1 MMSSNTPRLEKS
13 KTAKSRYRSPV
24 STTESPFS
32 LPPSPISPNRNHK
45 SKPSLKK
52 NGLLHGVWPSSTPK
66 LSKSSHNENAQ
77 TGATTLAEYL
87 GNDRKRDNAGL
98 AFLIIM
104 PGRLSVDENE
114 LRRRSYS
121 RMRSDSFSDDSEG
134 SDTGSPFVL
143 EKNYLA
149 SYMAPTFSS
158 RRFISNS
165 PTKSTIM
172 NSMKKADS
180 LAVPSKWGS
189 MSGRS
194 DSPPMMT
201 NSSFSSSK
209 PPTSPSKIAK
219 KNFLHMGLDLIKNR
233 KYGSGCLS
241 PIGAGMSHQLRVMH
255 GSWMQWRYA
264 NAKANVVNETLD
276 NKAKIDTLHA
286 WENVVKLQQF
296 VLQKRLKLEK
306 EKLEMKLNFILHS
319 QMKMLESWRDMEK
332 RHASNVST
340 TKYCL
345 EAVACRAPL
354 IEGAK
359 MDPQTTTI
367 ALGHATDLV
376 ASVMSMTSSMLDLAH
391 ATVSPFSELAKVAI
405 EEKLLLEECFEHFAV
420 ISRLEVIMY
429 TRDRRKAIAELAP
442 PARDPRDVETIER
455 LQQRIQELE
464 FQQDSPAEETETESN
479 VWDDGFQEEPIMLG
493 EEESCPVY
501 DTDNEDDAELAP
513 KYDSDC
519 LPDVGNSFMGSSE
532 AGSHHSGHSSNNYN
546 SEKKATSS
554 HAESK
559 SSVKHLEPDQEKKSI
574 MADKEIYAKNYHK
587 SLDHYILYFK
597 QHDSKS
603 LSAKALFAEIK
614 ETNEEKPI
622 EDDIRQ

>member
-1 MMSSNTPRLEKS
+1 MMMSSNKPRPEKS
-13 KTAKSRYRSPV
+13 KTAKSRSLRPSPNNNH
-24 STTESPFS
+24 
-32 LPPSPISPNRNHK
+32 PISPNPNHK
-45 SKPSLKK
+45 SKPSLKN

-77 TGATTLAEYL
+77 TEATTLADYI

-98 AFLIIM
+98 AFLSKQTSCSEFNRFENNSKKQNNLKENRKPIFGSGSMRYTGKFRFPGRSSTSSPSSSSNGARDESAIM
-104 PGRLSVDENE
+104 PRRLSVDENE
-114 LRRRSYS
+114 LRRRSNS

-158 RRFISNS
+158 RRLISNS

-180 LAVPSKWGS
+180 LALPSKWGS

-201 NSSFSSSK
+201 NSSFASSK

-219 KNFLHMGLDLIKNR
+219 KNFLHMGLDMIKNR

-241 PIGAGMSHQLRVMH
+241 PHGAGMSMVENVHQLRVMH

-286 WENVVKLQQF
+286 WENVVKLQQS

-319 QMKMLESWRDMEK
+319 QMKMLESWRDMER

-345 EAVACRAPL
+345 EAIACRAPL

-376 ASVMSMTSSMLDLAH
+376 ASVMSTTSSMLHLAH

-420 ISRLEVIMY
+420 ISRLEFIMH
-429 TRDRRKAIAELAP
+429 DRLKRGA
-442 PARDPRDVETIER
+442 
-455 LQQRIQELE
+455 
-464 FQQDSPAEETETESN
+464 
-479 VWDDGFQEEPIMLG
+479 
-493 EEESCPVY
+493 
-501 DTDNEDDAELAP
+501 
-513 KYDSDC
+513 
-519 LPDVGNSFMGSSE
+519 
-532 AGSHHSGHSSNNYN
+532 
-546 SEKKATSS
+546 
-554 HAESK
+554 
-559 SSVKHLEPDQEKKSI
+559 
-574 MADKEIYAKNYHK
+574 
-587 SLDHYILYFK
+587 
-597 QHDSKS
+597 
-603 LSAKALFAEIK
+603 
-614 ETNEEKPI
+614 
-622 EDDIRQ
+622 

>member
-1 MMSSNTPRLEKS
+1 
-13 KTAKSRYRSPV
+13 
-24 STTESPFS
+24 
-32 LPPSPISPNRNHK
+32 
-45 SKPSLKK
+45 
-52 NGLLHGVWPSSTPK
+52 
-66 LSKSSHNENAQ
+66 
-77 TGATTLAEYL
+77 
-87 GNDRKRDNAGL
+87 
-98 AFLIIM
+98 

-134 SDTGSPFVL
+134 SDTGSPFIL

-158 RRFISNS
+158 RGFISNS

-201 NSSFSSSK
+201 NSSFSTSK

-241 PIGAGMSHQLRVMH
+241 PIGAGMSMVENVHQLRVMH

-264 NAKANVVNETLD
+264 NAKANVVNETLH

-332 RHASNVST
+332 RHASN
-340 TKYCL
+340 
-345 EAVACRAPL
+345 
-354 IEGAK
+354 

-420 ISRLEVIMY
+420 ISRLEIEERSLRCTILGMISFEDHNSSQKNRVIMY
-429 TRDRRKAIAELAP
+429 TRDRKKVVAELAS

-455 LQQRIQELE
+455 LQQWIQELE
-464 FQQDSPAEETETESN
+464 FQQLQQDSPAEETKTESN
-479 VWDDGFQEEPIMLG
+479 VWGNGFQEEPIMLG

-501 DTDNEDDAELAP
+501 DTDNEDDAEPAP
-513 KYDSDC
+513 KYDFDGDELVYEDEEAC
-519 LPDVGNSFMGSSE
+519 LPDVGNSFLG
-532 AGSHHSGHSSNNYN
+532 G
-546 SEKKATSS
+546 TSS

-559 SSVKHLEPDQEKKSI
+559 SSVEHPEPDQEKRSI
-574 MADKEIYAKNYHK
+574 IADKEIYAKNYHK
-587 SLDHYILYFK
+587 SLDHHSLHFK

-603 LSAKALFAEIK
+603 LSAKALLAEIK
-614 ETNEEKPI
+614 ETIEEKPI
-622 EDDIRQ
+622 EDDIR